1 MEVDCIK
8 KFIRALKMKSLW
20 WLPFGVCLLRVPW
33 PLCLCLIA
41 ERRLALVV
49 TFNAPHGVDG
59 ALDGQLL
66 ELLHGMEW
74 WLLLALL
81 RLSMAL
87 SLSVFSRLTLT
98 SRFFDMALKKRQFLH
113 KLFGVLSGRRSA
125 SIVLLVTF
133 VIVGFDCFQKTAYYS
148 YKSTSRMECWV
159 VCWVVMFLEIC
170 LYAIKRTL
178 S

>member
-1 MEVDCIK
+1 MAAFRCV
-8 KFIRALKMKSLW
+8 
-20 WLPFGVCLLRVPW
+20 PFKGTLTFV
-33 PLCLCLIA
+33 
-41 ERRLALVV
+41 LV
-49 TFNAPHGVDG
+49 TQCWSEIGSRCHLEYKAPHGVDG
-59 ALDGQLL
+59 VLNSQLL

-98 SRFFDMALKKRQFLH
+98 SRFIDMALKKRQFLLHH
-113 KLFGVLSGRRSA
+113 KLFGVLSGRRSS

-159 VCWVVMFLEIC
+159 VCFVVMFLEIC